1 MNRIWFAVAFLPT
14 VPAHGYLSEPT
25 AQFRDPTKQT
35 SYLATTSASIDPAF
49 AGRKW
54 NDSPDNNVRTFT
66 AAFRNSKFS
75 SLKAMFDAS
84 NINCGESRVDISPV
98 DVSTMDSMKWQNDQ
112 ERQGFIRSHSGPCEA
127 WLNDTM
133 VARSDDCRSA
143 YTTYPAIIPIDYTKC
158 AGNCL
163 FEFYWLALHEPQW
176 QFYKNC
182 VPVVNNTPAKKCKC
196 KC

>member
-1 MNRIWFAVAFLPT
+1 MNRIWLAIAFLQT
-14 VPAHGYLSEPT
+14 VRGHGYMSEPP
-25 AQFRDPTKQT
+25 AQFRDPTKKLLYQT
-35 SYLATTSASIDPAF
+35 TTTAIIDPAF
-49 AGRKW
+49 ARYKW
-54 NDSPDNNVRTFT
+54 GGSPDKKVKMFATM
-66 AAFRNSKFS
+66 FRKSKFF

-84 NINCGESRVDISPV
+84 NITCGESRVDIAPV
-98 DVSTMDSMKWQNDQ
+98 DVSAMKSMSWQNDQ

-133 VARSDDCRSA
+133 VARSDDCRSE
-143 YTTYPAIIPIDYTKC
+143 YTTYPAVIPIDYSKC

-196 KC
+196 C